1 MRNLLYFRPLWYD
14 PRCFNLFGQTIT
26 QSKLRFSGDIKD
38 YRQPMVT
45 SLGIILGFLL
55 NFLASWSAE
64 SDAEAAIQTPSDWL
78 IVSSLL
84 ISLLGMLWVLYRVL
98 DNRLDSSDSASEQV
112 ARYYQTT
119 FKLYIASVSL
129 AFFGVI
135 ISLFL

>member
-1 MRNLLYFRPLWYD
+1 M
-14 PRCFNLFGQTIT
+14 T

-84 ISLLGMLWVLYRVL
+84 KIMAAL
-98 DNRLDSSDSASEQV
+98 V
-112 ARYYQTT
+112 AMTVT
-119 FKLYIASVSL
+119 NTSIFIKPTVKACT
-129 AFFGVI
+129 
-135 ISLFL
+135 